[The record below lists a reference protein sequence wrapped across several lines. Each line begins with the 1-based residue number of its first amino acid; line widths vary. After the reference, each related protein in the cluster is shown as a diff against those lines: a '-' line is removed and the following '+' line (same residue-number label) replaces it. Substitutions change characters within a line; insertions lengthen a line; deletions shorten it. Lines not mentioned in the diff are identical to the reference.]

1 MIKIKNIEI
10 SGIRGIKKDLNITL
24 DSSKSILIYGDNGSG
39 KSSITDAIEWFYS
52 DRVEHLSSE
61 EIGRKGINALRSVF
75 LPEDKAAYAELKF
88 SDSRFDSRKN
98 LFYKRSKL
106 TSEYSNSTEEFNNYI
121 DTYLKENLILR
132 YKDLLKF
139 ILFTKAEK
147 LEEISQIIGFSEVT
161 KIKTVFKKAVNSLKR
176 ELKVRNV
183 DSHINRQQ
191 ARILE
196 QIGQNINNEEQYF
209 AAVRELIAPLK
220 LSIEIKDSESIDAIL
235 KLIKKPEDKEALS
248 QQLSYEKVIG
258 VINNLKD
265 SVENIRSSYEKYHEQ
280 YQTISRDMEKFKKI
294 SLEKLLSEGL
304 LLLEKGIF
312 EDEKCPL
319 CLQEKNREELIEEL
333 RERIEELATFKKEK
347 EALEDEGKA
356 IERLI
361 QNPLSE
367 MEAALRERC
376 LLKEQNLEIK
386 SEIEQLKESFSGV
399 LSRFKKVTFIEREK
413 TIKPEEFIRL
423 DDTMVQKT
431 VSTLK
436 DKMRKIS
443 TDRKDDQKFT
453 INSKLILV
461 KDAYTEIKSL
471 KRELE
476 ILKQQLQS
484 MELIYNEFVKEQK
497 TALSSFLTA
506 ISKDMNELYLY
517 MNRAEEV
524 DEIELIPLGEGDEL
538 IGITIEFKFHGS
550 IVSPPDKYLSESH
563 LNCLGICLFLSSVK
577 AFNDINKFFILDDV
591 ISSFDTAHRTRFAGL
606 LMEKFSDYQILLF
619 THEKNWFEYL
629 TNAVKGRNWAI
640 TKMIWNHENGAELE
654 MPLVDLKQRIDN
666 KFGKSDASDLG
677 NMIRKYLEGL
687 LKEICL
693 NLEVKVKFLY
703 NDQNENRMSNELLS
717 ELKSKLKSRKC
728 ELKDNV
734 VLERLHTS
742 IFLGNKASH
751 DSSYSE
757 DINDLK
763 TFYSDVLELE
773 GLFRCINN
781 ECKRLISKK
790 YYDSVE
796 KVIRCKCG
804 TKKYSW
810 EE

>member
-1 MIKIKNIEI
+1 VIKIKEIQI
-10 SGIRGIKKDLNITL
+10 SGIRGIKKNLDITL

-52 DRVEHLSSE
+52 DRVEHLSLE
-61 EIGRKGINALRSVF
+61 EIGRKGINALRNVS
-75 LPEDKAAYAELKF
+75 LPEDKAAYAELRF
-88 SDSRFDSRKN
+88 SDSKFDSRKK

-106 TSEYSNSTEEFNNYI
+106 TSEYSNSAEEFSNYI

-147 LEEISQIIGFSEVT
+147 LEEISRIIGFSEVT
-161 KIKTVFKKAVNSLKR
+161 KAKTVFKKAVNSLKK
-176 ELKVRNV
+176 ELKIRNV

-196 QIGQNINNEEQYF
+196 QIGQNINNDEQYLN
-209 AAVRELIAPLK
+209 AVRELVAPLK
-220 LSIEIKDSESIDAIL
+220 LPAEVKDSQSIDAIL

-258 VINNLKD
+258 VINTLKN
-265 SVENIRSSYEKYHEQ
+265 SIENIRFSYEKYYEQ
-280 YQTISRDMEKFKKI
+280 YQTISRDIDKFKKI
-294 SLEKLLSEGL
+294 SLERLLSEGL

-312 EDEKCPL
+312 EDDKCPL

-333 RERIEELATFKKEK
+333 RERIEELAAFKKEK

-356 IERLI
+356 IQRLI
-361 QNPLSE
+361 QSPLSE
-367 MEAALRERC
+367 MEAALGERC
-376 LLKEQNLEIK
+376 LLKEENLEIK
-386 SEIEQLKESFSGV
+386 SEIEQLKESLSGA
-399 LSRFKKVTFIEREK
+399 LSRFKKLTFIECEK

-423 DDTMVQKT
+423 DDTMVQKI
-431 VSTLK
+431 VSTLN

-443 TDRKDDQKFT
+443 TDRKDDEKFT

-476 ILKQQLQS
+476 IFKQQLQS
-484 MELIYNEFVKEQK
+484 MELIYDEFVKKQK

-506 ISKDMNELYLY
+506 ISKDMNEFYLY
-517 MNRAEEV
+517 MNRAEGV
-524 DEIELIPLGEGDEL
+524 DKIELIPLGEGDEL
-538 IGITIEFKFHGS
+538 VGITIKFKFHG

-577 AFNDINKFFILDDV
+577 AFNDSNKFFILDDV
-591 ISSFDTAHRTRFAGL
+591 ISSFDTAHRTKFAGL
-606 LMEKFSDYQILLF
+606 LMEKFSDYQIFLF
-619 THEKNWFEYL
+619 THEKDWFEYL
-629 TNAVKGRNWAI
+629 TNAVKGKSWI
-640 TKMIWNHENGAELE
+640 VTKMVSNYENGAELE
-654 MPLVDLKQRIDN
+654 MPLFNLKQRIEN

-677 NMIRKYLEGL
+677 NMIRRYLEGL

-693 NLEVKVKFLY
+693 DLEVKVKFLY
-703 NDQNENRMSNELLS
+703 NNQNENRMSNELFS

-751 DSSYSE
+751 DSHYSE

-763 TFYSDVLELE
+763 TFYNDVLGLE
-773 GLFRCINN
+773 GLFRCINK
-781 ECKRLISKK
+781 CKKLISKK
-790 YYDSVE
+790 YYDSVG

-804 TKKYSW
+804 SKKYNW
-810 EE
+810 EK